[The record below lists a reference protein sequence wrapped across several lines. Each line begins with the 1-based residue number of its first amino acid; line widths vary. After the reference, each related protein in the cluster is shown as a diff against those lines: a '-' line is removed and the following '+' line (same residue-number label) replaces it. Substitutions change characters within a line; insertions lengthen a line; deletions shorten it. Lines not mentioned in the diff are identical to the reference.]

1 MDWDE
6 ADENRWDALQRIVAL
21 LLSLAGLV
29 ERLAAAGLP
38 LDSRLLLAIGH
49 AELAAKAFI
58 FDLDLDDCDL
68 LPALPGGPQSLQ
80 TPGGRDG
87 HAGHILRLAAS
98 LRQLALSLALLMLA
112 SRRSL
117 RRRAG
122 PRAAAGELARTTA
135 AVVAAWIGLAAVCGD
150 QPASN
155 SFWRH
160 QTGPP

>member
-58 FDLDLDDCDL
+58 FEPR
-68 LPALPGGPQSLQ
+68 PA
-80 TPGGRDG
+80 
-87 HAGHILRLAAS
+87 
-98 LRQLALSLALLMLA
+98 
-112 SRRSL
+112 
-117 RRRAG
+117 RAG
-122 PRAAAGELARTTA
+122 RSRCRRPAGATA
-135 AVVAAWIGLAAVCGD
+135 T
-150 QPASN
+150 PATFFVSRHRSGN
-155 SFWRH
+155 WPCRWRC
-160 QTGPP
+160 